1 VDDYHLL
8 PQTNPKDWRK
18 ICRGG
23 LIWSISIEDDSGGTV
38 MFRRAQSL
46 ESNCLNN
53 SVQTLGSI
61 TEGSDYQI
69 SLPAVVVVT
78 PAAAAVTAPI
88 QRKIAMEAAADRN
101 VWRAI
106 KRSFTK

>member
-1 VDDYHLL
+1 MDDYYLL

-18 ICRGG
+18 VCRNG
-23 LIWSISIEDDSGGTV
+23 LIRSISVEDDSGGTV

-46 ESNCLNN
+46 ETDRLNN
-53 SVQTLGSI
+53 SVQMPGSI

-69 SLPAVVVVT
+69 PLPAVVVVT
-78 PAAAAVTAPI
+78 PSAAAVTAPI
-88 QRKIAMEAAADRN
+88 QRKLALEAAADRN

-106 KRSFTK
+106 RRTFTK